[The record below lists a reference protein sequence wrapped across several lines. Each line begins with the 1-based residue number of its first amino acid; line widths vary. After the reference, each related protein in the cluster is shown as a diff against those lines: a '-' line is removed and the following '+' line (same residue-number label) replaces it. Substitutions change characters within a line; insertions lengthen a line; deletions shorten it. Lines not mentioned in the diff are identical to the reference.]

1 MTRYGIPAL
10 AAVALIAGLAPAAPP
25 GPTPYYGAPGT
36 TGGASQFSY
45 PAPGSYG
52 STSFRPYTI
61 PPLSGRLTD
70 PLADL
75 PDEWPGVGPA
85 RITVKVPADAKLF
98 VDGRPTKQAGT
109 VRQFVT
115 PPTLVAGLTYQYDF
129 RAEWPQDGQTVTR
142 DRLVRFRIG
151 SDLTVDLTRP

>member
-1 MTRYGIPAL
+1 MRPRGITRLCRRCVMTRYGIPAL
-10 AAVALIAGLAPAAPP
+10 AAVALIAGAAP
-25 GPTPYYGAPGT
+25 
-36 TGGASQFSY
+36 QFSY
-45 PAPGSYG
+45 PAPGNYG

-85 RITVKVPADAKLF
+85 RITVKVPAGAKLF
-98 VDGRPTKQAGT
+98 VDGRPTKQTGA

-115 PPTLVAGLTYQYDF
+115 PPTL
-129 RAEWPQDGQTVTR
+129 
-142 DRLVRFRIG
+142 
-151 SDLTVDLTRP
+151 